1 MNSEHPGK
9 IEPVSHLH
17 PTVRAY
23 LENPRIAAE
32 YDEYFSGHNLFRF
45 DCKFLLQEL
54 PASCRVLDAGC
65 GSGRHLVFLAER
77 GYEVHG
83 LDLSEHF
90 LETARRK
97 LLARNLPVRLRHG
110 DIMNPPYPPGT
121 EFDGIILMFSV
132 LGMVCG
138 QDNRREVLRRL
149 SLLLARGGRIILHV
163 HNRRYGTSA
172 VLERLAALRGMLP
185 DSGGLEK
192 GDRIMRNY
200 RGILDLYLHSFSL
213 PEILQCLEDAG
224 LVPHHVFG
232 LNAARDGFLQGRD
245 IDRAANGFLICATR
259 RL

>member
-1 MNSEHPGK
+1 MSFDHPGK
-9 IEPVSHLH
+9 TASAAHLH

-54 PASCRVLDAGC
+54 PAGCRVLDAGC
-65 GSGRHLVFLAER
+65 GSGRHLIFLGER
-77 GYEVHG
+77 GYEAHG

-97 LLARNLPVRLRHG
+97 LVARNLPVRLRHG
-110 DIMNPPYPPGT
+110 DIMNPQYPPGT

-138 QDNRREVLRRL
+138 RDNRREVLRRL
-149 SLLLARGGRIILHV
+149 SLLLAPGGRIILHV

-172 VLERLAALRGMLP
+172 VLERLAALRGRLP
-185 DSGGLEK
+185 GSGGLEQ
-192 GDRIMRNY
+192 GDRIMSNY
-200 RGILDLYLHSFSL
+200 RGILDLYLHSFTL
-213 PEILQCLEDAG
+213 REILQCLDEAG

-232 LNAARDGFLQGRD
+232 LNSARDGFLQGRD
-245 IDRAANGFLICATR
+245 IAREANGFLICATR